1 MSSPFLS
8 HWCDDDFVEHCEPK
22 EVDYTKS
29 LKCCVWNCT
38 NTSNKGK
45 CFEFGVLVIC
55 APCYFFLTTGMRA
68 NSQLERNV
76 FKLLKEN
83 VDGVLDKLWGKKCT

>member
-1 MSSPFLS
+1 
-8 HWCDDDFVEHCEPK
+8 
-22 EVDYTKS
+22 
-29 LKCCVWNCT
+29 
-38 NTSNKGK
+38 
-45 CFEFGVLVIC
+45 
-55 APCYFFLTTGMRA
+55 MRA